1 MENIMLNLIDE
12 FLQVEDTNKEAW
24 KVEDDLT
31 ADWCL
36 DKIREAKAEYNR
48 LEIVIN
54 DKIQQ
59 LQNRLEKERQKM
71 EQEVSF
77 FESKLREYFEELD
90 GKQIKKSK
98 TMMKYKL
105 PSGELIKKF
114 PGPEFKRDNE
124 ILAKWL
130 EENQMD
136 EFIEVKKQVKW
147 SDLKKKTEVVNGTVI
162 LKDTGEIVEGIEVIE
177 RAPEFKVEVE

>member
-1 MENIMLNLIDE
+1 MENVMLNLIDD
-12 FLQVEDTNKEAW
+12 FLKIDEGEKETW
-24 KVEDDLT
+24 KVEDDLA

-48 LEIVIN
+48 FEIVIN

-59 LQNRLEKERQKM
+59 LQNRLQKERQKM

-77 FESKLREYFEELD
+77 FESKLREYFETLEE
-90 GKQIKKSK
+90 KQLKTTK

-105 PSGELIKKF
+105 PSGELIKKL

-130 EENQMD
+130 EDNGMS

-147 SDLKKKTEVVNGTVI
+147 SDLKKETEVVNGTVI